1 MFLALKRRDLLTLL
15 FSRFCGLF
23 CVTFIIF
30 SITCDNSIFERCSLV
45 QGLSDMG
52 MATVRLCLLLQST
65 KNSWSELLLEEL
77 INN

>member
-1 MFLALKRRDLLTLL
+1 MFLALKRHDLLTLL

-30 SITCDNSIFERCSLV
+30 SITCDNSIFERCLLV
-45 QGLSDMG
+45 QGLPDMG